1 MKLPAHFLG
10 LLLASLSVTALA
22 EDKPAA
28 PAPEASPPPAAT
40 PAGETKKTEATAVT
54 APAEPAKAETPAGTT
69 PALSQPNGTPAAP
82 VPFTPLANGKVDD
95 KPADP
100 DVLELPKMVVK
111 QKPRPRLTPEIMVTR
126 KAFGEDLARQ
136 KFSTLDQ
143 VLNKFTL
150 PLFGTSM
157 AQRALE
163 DFDRE
168 KKEQL
173 NKDVSNIAK
182 ALETVD
188 PTEAK
193 SLKDA
198 AARP

>member
-1 MKLPAHFLG
+1 MKFPAHFLG
-10 LLLASLSVTALA
+10 LLLASFSVTALA
-22 EDKPAA
+22 EDKPVA
-28 PAPEASPPPAAT
+28 PAPEATPPPAAT

-54 APAEPAKAETPAGTT
+54 TPAELAKAESPAVTT
-69 PALSQPNGTPAAP
+69 SPAAP
-82 VPFTPLANGKVDD
+82 VPFTPLANGKVDE

-100 DVLELPKMVVK
+100 DMLELPKMVVK

-126 KAFGEDLARQ
+126 KAFGEDLAKQ

-193 SLKDA
+193 SLKEA
-198 AARP
+198 AGRP

>member
-54 APAEPAKAETPAGTT
+54 APAEPAKAETPAVTT
-69 PALSQPNGTPAAP
+69 TPAAP

-193 SLKDA
+193 SLKEA
-198 AARP
+198 AGRP

>member
-10 LLLASLSVTALA
+10 LLLASLSVTALS
-22 EDKPAA
+22 EDKPVV
-28 PAPEASPPPAAT
+28 PATEATPPPAAT

-54 APAEPAKAETPAGTT
+54 APAEPAKAEIPSGN
-69 PALSQPNGTPAAP
+69 PALVPQAAP

-126 KAFGEDLARQ
+126 KAFGEDLAKQ

-157 AQRALE
+157 AQRALD

-193 SLKDA
+193 SLKEA
-198 AARP
+198 AGRP